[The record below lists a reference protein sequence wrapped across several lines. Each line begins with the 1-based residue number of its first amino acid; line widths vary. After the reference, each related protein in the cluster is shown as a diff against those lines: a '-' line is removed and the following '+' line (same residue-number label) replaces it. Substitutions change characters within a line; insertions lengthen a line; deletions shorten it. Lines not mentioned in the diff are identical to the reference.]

1 MFCKVNIM
9 LFSSLFNMITE
20 SLGWW
25 VGSRWVSGSVGKK
38 SVVGW
43 LVDGE
48 LVVG

>member
-9 LFSSLFNMITE
+9 LFSSLFNMVTE

-25 VGSRWVSGSVGKK
+25 VGSLWVSGSMGKK
-38 SVVGW
+38 SVVSW
-43 LVDGE
+43 SVDGE